1 MLPLLR
7 TTFKP
12 IITFRAFSTTV
23 LRTATMAQ
31 EYKLKDITSLS
42 SILEKDGSKQ
52 EAEVEGIEKG
62 KVLLI
67 RSGGKI
73 HATGAKCTVCTW
85 NNTMQ
90 RLIVLTSA

>member
-7 TTFKP
+7 TTLTKQTIKP
-12 IITFRAFSTTV
+12 VTTFRLFSTTF
-23 LRTATMAQ
+23 LNPATMAQ

-73 HATGAKCTVCTW
+73 HATGAKCTAC
-85 NNTMQ
+85 
-90 RLIVLTSA
+90 I